1 MTLSTSSKIRALAS
15 AKGKNGGLFPETM
28 GHVERLPI
36 CCPGKLEVYSVS
48 VVGRLPL
55 DTVFIL
61 MRYNQRFVAFGRNKM
76 VKISLHNTILWML
89 AC

>member
-1 MTLSTSSKIRALAS
+1 MS

-36 CCPGKLEVYSVS
+36 CIPGKLEVYSVS

-61 MRYNQRFVAFGRNKM
+61 TLQYNQRFVF
-76 VKISLHNTILWML
+76 VPE
-89 AC
+89 